1 MNNTTYILTAM
12 LVMAAITLAIRFIP
26 FLLFGGKK
34 RVPKS
39 VEYLGGVLPPAMIA
53 ILVVYC
59 LKTVTPL
66 SGTHGLPEFISVGV
80 VAGLHIWK
88 KNTFLSIG
96 AGTICYMILIQM
108 VFI

>member
-1 MNNTTYILTAM
+1 MNNTTYILMAM
-12 LVMAAITLAIRFIP
+12 LVMAAITLAIRFVP

-34 RVPKS
+34 KVPKS

-66 SGTHGLPEFISVGV
+66 SGTHGLPELISVGV

-96 AGTICYMILIQM
+96 AGTICYMILIQI